1 MSRAEAKKLLISLGI
16 EEPSDEQVTNYLNSM
31 SGEIQKEKDKVKTE
45 SAELER
51 LKQIEKEFE
60 DTKNANLTS
69 EEKHQ
74 KAYQLMAEQSKKLS
88 LELNKTKT
96 ESILL
101 GFGMQKES
109 IQSILDSIVHEDTE
123 KTVSLATSL
132 GELFKANTEAT
143 EKKVKA
149 DILNG
154 TPAPQGGSGSATTT
168 KEQFKAMNY
177 SERTELYSANPT
189 LFAQLNS

>member
-51 LKQIEKEFE
+51 LKQIEKDFE
-60 DTKNANLTS
+60 ETKNANLTS

-74 KAYQLMAEQSKKLS
+74 KVLQTMAEQSKKLAF
-88 LELNKTKT
+88 ELNKTKA
-96 ESILL
+96 ESTLL

-109 IQSILDSIVHEDTE
+109 IQSILDSIVHEDTD
-123 KTVSLATSL
+123 KTVALATSL

-149 DILNG
+149 DLLNG
-154 TPAPQGGSGSATTT
+154 TPAPQGGSGNTTTT
-168 KEQFKAMNY
+168 KEEFKGMGYA
-177 SERTELYSANPT
+177 ERTALYTANPT
-189 LFAQLNS
+189 LFTQLSS